1 MATIP
6 KLTDRA
12 IVLKPE
18 DDVAVAKASLEKGA
32 VFEDGATRIE
42 ARQDIK
48 PGHKI
53 ARRAVGRGRPVRRYG
68 QVIGFATQD
77 IAVGEHVHT
86 HNLDIGELSAD
97 RYEVGVDVRPVDFYP
112 ADRMRYFDGY
122 KREDGRVGTRN
133 YVAIISGVNCSASVS
148 QFVKDKFRDVQRDFP
163 NIDGVLAV
171 THKSGCGTK
180 LFGEDHLAL
189 QRVLAGYAK
198 HPNVAAYI
206 LIGLGCE
213 VNQAAV
219 MVERQE
225 MGVPGEPDGPPGKC
239 GVSVVDFAGGYASM
253 AALLAGL
260 WDAQRTGVGRDIE
273 LSLLDTAVSMLSYYA
288 IWALNRDWQPARVE
302 DSGHQSIVPAQ
313 NFPTRDGFIV
323 IFCNKE
329 KFWTSL
335 VQAMDLP
342 EVARDPRFATF
353 ADRLAH
359 KSVLV
364 PILKARF
371 AERTTAEWLS
381 RLRGKVPCAPVNTSA
396 EAPGDEQVAARDM
409 IVEVKHPRFGVLRE
423 VGPPA
428 KTEGAAPNFSP
439 APALGQHTDEILRT
453 LLQYD
458 PARIAALRASGAL
471 GEPND

>member
-1 MATIP
+1 MT
-6 KLTDRA
+6 RA
-12 IVLKPE
+12 PLDGLRVL
-18 DDVAVAKASLEKGA
+18 A
-32 VFEDGATRIE
+32 
-42 ARQDIK
+42 
-48 PGHKI
+48 
-53 ARRAVGRGRPVRRYG
+53 
-68 QVIGFATQD
+68 
-77 IAVGEHVHT
+77 
-86 HNLDIGELSAD
+86 
-97 RYEVGVDVRPVDFYP
+97 
-112 ADRMRYFDGY
+112 
-122 KREDGRVGTRN
+122 
-133 YVAIISGVNCSASVS
+133 VS
-148 QFVKDKFRDVQRDFP
+148 QFGAGPFGTQLLADLGAEIIKIEDPRVGGDVAREVGPYAGEDDSLYFQSFNRGKKSITLDLEHPEGRAVLRDLARVSHAVYNNLRGDLPERLGVTYAALRDVNP
-163 NIDGVLAV
+163 ALVCCSL
-171 THKSGCGTK
+171 SG
-180 LFGEDHLAL
+180 FGRTGPRAAEPAFDYLI
-189 QRVLAGYAK
+189 QGYAGWMS
-198 HPNVAAYI
+198 VS
-206 LIGLGCE
+206 
-213 VNQAAV
+213 
-219 MVERQE
+219 
-225 MGVPGEPDGPPGKC
+225 GEPDGPPGKC

-260 WDAQRTGVGRDIE
+260 WDARRTGVGRDIE

-335 VQAMDLP
+335 VQAMELP

-371 AERTTAEWLS
+371 AERTTSEWLS
-381 RLRGKVPCAPVNTSA
+381 RLRGTVPCAPVNTIA
-396 EAPGDEQVAARDM
+396 EALADEQVAARDM

-423 VGPPA
+423 VGSPV
-428 KTEGAAPNFSP
+428 KTEGAAPNLNP

>member
-1 MATIP
+1 MS
-6 KLTDRA
+6 RA
-12 IVLKPE
+12 PLDGLRVL
-18 DDVAVAKASLEKGA
+18 A
-32 VFEDGATRIE
+32 
-42 ARQDIK
+42 
-48 PGHKI
+48 
-53 ARRAVGRGRPVRRYG
+53 
-68 QVIGFATQD
+68 
-77 IAVGEHVHT
+77 
-86 HNLDIGELSAD
+86 
-97 RYEVGVDVRPVDFYP
+97 
-112 ADRMRYFDGY
+112 
-122 KREDGRVGTRN
+122 
-133 YVAIISGVNCSASVS
+133 VS
-148 QFVKDKFRDVQRDFP
+148 QFGAGPFGTQLLADLGAEIIKIEDPRVGGDVAREVGPYAGEDDSLYFQSFNRGKKSITLDLEHPEGRAVLRDLARVSHAVYNNLRGDLPERLGVTYAALRDVNP
-163 NIDGVLAV
+163 ALVCCSL
-171 THKSGCGTK
+171 SG
-180 LFGEDHLAL
+180 FGRTGPRAAEPAFDYLI
-189 QRVLAGYAK
+189 QGYAGWMS
-198 HPNVAAYI
+198 VS
-206 LIGLGCE
+206 
-213 VNQAAV
+213 
-219 MVERQE
+219 
-225 MGVPGEPDGPPGKC
+225 GEPDGPPGKC

-335 VQAMDLP
+335 VQAMELP

-371 AERTTAEWLS
+371 AERTTSEWLS
-381 RLRGKVPCAPVNTSA
+381 RLRGKVPCAPVNTIA
-396 EAPGDEQVAARDM
+396 EALADEQVAARDM

-423 VGPPA
+423 VGSPV
-428 KTEGAAPNFSP
+428 KTEGAAPNLSP

-471 GEPND
+471 GEPNAKRDT